1 MSQFL
6 KQFSNKIANNIDLI
20 ITALLFII
28 TPFVYSKKLLDPV
41 LYSRYL
47 VLSIW
52 ALLITIILAVNF
64 FKGRFTFIF
73 NKTSRFIFITAVLFI
88 LINII
93 SAFYAINGYEAV
105 YKTFKEFLLLLTMFY
120 FYQMLKH
127 NSSGKD
133 ILIKS
138 VIIMTAGFLI
148 IAIVQLTK
156 SDFSEFSEAT
166 QYYGYYFRQAI
177 WNVKST
183 LANWNP
189 FAYFLFLSLPFSIY
203 GSLFYKRFWRIFSI
217 TITLLSLVFIGI
229 LVSKGGWAVTFLFF
243 VIIAFMLYIY
253 LFFKYSKETGKS
265 IALWIKTTLLIMP
278 VFVVITGAF
287 VLKKTDIKIL
297 KVVTDKVEQVLN
309 PEKALNTIYSKDK
322 PTSAQ
327 TRTLVWAN
335 TIEMMRDN
343 PLIGVGPGQWRIV
356 YAKYGLD
363 GFEEAI
369 RNGSKHF
376 QRTHN
381 DFLWI
386 GGETGFTGL
395 LLFLIMYIGILVI
408 SLKNASV
415 KSDIKDRVL
424 NLLIFSSLTA
434 FMVVLSIS
442 FMRERISHNMLY
454 LLMMA
459 LVLSLN
465 KIKEKK
471 IEKTNK
477 IFYFAIFI
485 ITLLLLIFNIK
496 MASDMV
502 KGEKAARLIKSAMVK
517 KNYRMLIRASKSIED
532 SYYTLDAFAV
542 PIPFYKGVG
551 ISKTGDIK
559 KAKIEF
565 EKAYKLHPYHLQ
577 VLNNLA
583 TSYDMTGDKQ
593 TAIKYYQ
600 KALNISPRYKDALV
614 NIAIVNYNL
623 NNFDKTLVYLSK
635 VPLKEKKPRKF
646 KKAVLITCRKKAIQ
660 LITLENQKKLKTWI
674 NDEKA
679 VYNTFLIYRNSKNK
693 NFNEILLKEIGKN

>member
-1 MSQFL
+1 MSQFV
-6 KQFSNKIANNIDLI
+6 KQFNNKIISNIDLL
-20 ITALLFII
+20 ITALLFIT

-52 ALLITIILAVNF
+52 ALLITIVLTVNF
-64 FKGRFTFIF
+64 FKEKFVFSFT
-73 NKTSRFIFITAVLFI
+73 KSSRFIFIAAALFI
-88 LINII
+88 VINIF
-93 SAFYAINGYEAV
+93 SAFHAINPYEAV

-120 FYQMLKH
+120 FYQMINH
-127 NSSGKD
+127 NSSGKN

-138 VIIMTAGFLI
+138 VIIMTAGFLV

-156 SDFSEFSEAT
+156 SDFSKFSEAT

-203 GSLFYKRFWRIFSI
+203 GSLFYKNFWRIFSI

-243 VIIAFMLYIY
+243 AVIALLLYMY
-253 LFFKYSKETGKS
+253 MFFKYTSETGKS
-265 IALWIKTTLLIMP
+265 IVLWIKVALLAAP
-278 VFVVITGAF
+278 VFVVVTGVF
-287 VLKKTDIKIL
+287 LLKKTDIKIL

-343 PLIGVGPGQWRIV
+343 PLFGVGPGQWRIV

-395 LLFLIMYIGILVI
+395 LLYLIIYIGILVI
-408 SLKNASV
+408 SLKNASA
-415 KSDIKDRVL
+415 KSDIKDRIL
-424 NLLIFSSLTA
+424 NLLIFSSLTV

-459 LVLSLN
+459 LVLSINKSKTKEISAN
-465 KIKEKK
+465 KIVYS
-471 IEKTNK
+471 T
-477 IFYFAIFI
+477 IFI
-485 ITLLLLIFNIK
+485 ATIILLVFNIK
-496 MASDMV
+496 LATDMV
-502 KGEKAARLIKSAMVK
+502 KGEKYARILARALKTKNSVQMIRAAR
-517 KNYRMLIRASKSIED
+517 NIENT
-532 SYYTLDAFAV
+532 YYTLDAFAV

-551 ISKTGDIK
+551 LSKTGKIK
-559 KAKIEF
+559 EAKAEF

-583 TSYDMTGDKQ
+583 TSYDIIGDKQ
-593 TAIKYYQ
+593 IALKYYK
-600 KALNISPRYKDALV
+600 KALNISPRYKDVLV

-623 NNFDKTLVYLSK
+623 NNFDKTLVYLAR
-635 VPLKEKKPRKF
+635 VPLKENKPKKY
-646 KKAVLITCRKKAIQ
+646 KKVVLATCRKKAVQ
-660 LITLENQKKLKTWI
+660 LINFENQEKLQKWGK
-674 NDEKA
+674 NENM
-679 VYNTFLIYRNSKNK
+679 VYNTFLTYKNSKNK
-693 NFNEILLKEIGKN
+693 NFGEILLNEIGKK